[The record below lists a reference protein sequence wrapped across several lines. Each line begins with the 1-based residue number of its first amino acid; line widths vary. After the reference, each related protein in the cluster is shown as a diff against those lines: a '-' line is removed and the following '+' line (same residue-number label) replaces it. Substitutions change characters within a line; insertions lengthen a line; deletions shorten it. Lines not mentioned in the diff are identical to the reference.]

1 MQELCTIMAVFS
13 ACPEGRRD
21 AETCVLHLGLHSLG
35 QLMGKSP
42 AEYASVMQRAHADRT
57 IKK

>member
-1 MQELCTIMAVFS
+1 MQELCTRMAVFS

-21 AETCVLHLGLHSLG
+21 AKTWILHLGLHSLG
-35 QLMGKSP
+35 QLVDKSP
-42 AEYASVMQRAHADRT
+42 AEYASVMQRAHGDRT